1 MKLGFVGLGRM
12 GAPVVRRLLAAGHQV
27 TGHNRT
33 EGRAAALRGEG
44 MAWAATARE
53 AAAAGDVV
61 FSMVTDADA
70 LRSVCEGPD
79 GILAGLHPGSLLADL
94 STVGPQA
101 ILRLAAAVRERGAV
115 LLDAPVSGSPA
126 TIAQGRLAFMVG
138 GEPEDVARLR
148 PLLEDIGQVVTHV
161 GGTGQAALVKLALNL
176 SVAVQVM
183 VLAEGVALAEKGG
196 VPRAKT
202 LEVMLASGIASPA
215 LQYRGPFLLGRPA
228 EAWFD
233 VRMMQKDLQLALDE
247 GRRLGVPLPT
257 SGVTSQVLVAAEGL
271 GLGAED
277 FAALFSVLA
286 RLTGLEDPR

>member
-33 EGRAAALRGEG
+33 EGRAAALGGEG

-148 PLLEDIGQVVTHV
+148 PLA
-161 GGTGQAALVKLALNL
+161 GTQPPSLPDRRHA
-176 SVAVQVM
+176 
-183 VLAEGVALAEKGG
+183 
-196 VPRAKT
+196 R
-202 LEVMLASGIASPA
+202 SP
-215 LQYRGPFLLGRPA
+215 
-228 EAWFD
+228 
-233 VRMMQKDLQLALDE
+233 
-247 GRRLGVPLPT
+247 
-257 SGVTSQVLVAAEGL
+257 
-271 GLGAED
+271 
-277 FAALFSVLA
+277 
-286 RLTGLEDPR
+286 